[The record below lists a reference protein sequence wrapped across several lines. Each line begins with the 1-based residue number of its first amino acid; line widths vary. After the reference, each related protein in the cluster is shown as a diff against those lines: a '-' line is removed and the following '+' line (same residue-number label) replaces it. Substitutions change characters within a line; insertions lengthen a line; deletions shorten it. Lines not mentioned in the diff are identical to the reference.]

1 MDAATILK
9 RRNSSPRNA
18 KTWQD
23 TPVRMGVAKIQHI
36 GMAKGAWTLCHGQGS
51 QLVQIRCTNAIYSVK
66 HVNF

>member
-36 GMAKGAWTLCHGQGS
+36 GMTRVLGHFAMGKVANSSKYAAQTLFIA
-51 QLVQIRCTNAIYSVK
+51 LNM
-66 HVNF
+66 